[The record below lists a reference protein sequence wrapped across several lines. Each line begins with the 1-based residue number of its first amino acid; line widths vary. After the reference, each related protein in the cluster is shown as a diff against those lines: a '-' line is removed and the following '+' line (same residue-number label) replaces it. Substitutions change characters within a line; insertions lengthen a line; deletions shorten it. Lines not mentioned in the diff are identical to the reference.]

1 MVRVQVGLPDLGMDM
16 AKYAAKFDV
25 VELRPNPSAM
35 PKPSTLRA
43 FRRAVNPSFTFSV
56 VLPPVVGSLAMTPAM
71 DAALEGALSVATTL
85 EARVI
90 VLSTTTDVRPT
101 TQTITRLRAVV
112 ERLPRPGTVL
122 AWEPQGLWERKD
134 VVSLSKTLG
143 LLPVFDAGQTLVASG
158 PLVYTRLR
166 ALGGQRKLGQHV
178 VARLADQLA
187 GRREAWVVTEDRA
200 GANRLRNDIEQA
212 ISRSNPRDIPAIVRP
227 APGRLRAEDEEQ

>member
-16 AKYAAKFDV
+16 AKYAAKFDM

-35 PKPSTLRA
+35 PKTSTLRA

-56 VLPPVVGSLAMTPAM
+56 VLPPVVGALAMTPEM
-71 DAALEGALSVATTL
+71 DTALTGALAVATTL

-90 VLSTTTDVRPT
+90 VLATTTEVRPT
-101 TQTITRLRAVV
+101 TQTVMRLRAVV
-112 ERLPRPGTVL
+112 DRLPKPGTVL

-166 ALGGQRKLGQHV
+166 ALGGQRKLGQHLV
-178 VARLADQLA
+178 TRLADQLA

-200 GANRLRNDIEQA
+200 SAPRLRHDVEQA
-212 ISRSNPRDIPAIVRP
+212 ISRINPRDVPAIVRP

>member
-16 AKYAAKFDV
+16 AKYAAKFDL
-25 VELRPNPSAM
+25 VEVRPNPSAM
-35 PKPSTLRA
+35 PKTSTLRA

-56 VLPPVVGSLAMTPAM
+56 VLPPIVGSLTMTSEM
-71 DAALEGALSVATTL
+71 DAALDGALAVATTL

-90 VLSTTTDVRPT
+90 VLSTTSDVRPT
-101 TQTITRLRAVV
+101 TQTITKLRSIVD
-112 ERLPRPGTVL
+112 RLPKPGTVL

-134 VVSLSKTLG
+134 VVALSKTLG

-166 ALGGQRKLGQHV
+166 ALGGQRKLGQQV

-187 GRREAWVVTEDRA
+187 GRREAWIVTEDRTSA
-200 GANRLRNDIEQA
+200 ARLRSDVEQA
-212 ISRSNPRDIPAIVRP
+212 IGRSNPRDIPAVVRP